1 MVFSYANFKFI
12 YKTNYTN
19 KEENQLAYNSKR
31 VLRDSTEVPIP
42 QVYNQTTDSY
52 EPMQGSDGAQHVKI
66 IGGSTINATL
76 GDQQAKTIN
85 VTLQNA
91 AASMGVGSPF
101 SVGAYKTLTI
111 EITGTSTG
119 RTISFEG
126 SSVSGAYYP
135 IQGVRLSDLS
145 FGTSTTGNNEVWTFD
160 ITGLTNFRTNIT
172 SVAGGNVTVNGKAV
186 A

>member
-1 MVFSYANFKFI
+1 
-12 YKTNYTN
+12 
-19 KEENQLAYNSKR
+19 LAYNSKR
-31 VLRDSTEVPIP
+31 ILRDATEVPIP
-42 QVYNQTTDSY
+42 QVYNTSTDSY

-76 GDQQAKTIN
+76 GDQQAKTVD

-91 AASMGVGSPF
+91 VTSNGVGTPF
-101 SVGAYKTLTI
+101 SVAAYKTLTI
-111 EITGTSTG
+111 EITGTSTS
-119 RTISFEG
+119 RTIAFEG

-145 FGTSTTGNNEVWTFD
+145 FGTSTTGNSEVWQFD
-160 ITGLTNFRTNIT
+160 ITGLTNFRANLTAVT
-172 SVAGGNVTVNGKAV
+172 GGNVSVKGKAV